1 MALSEIDK
9 NTNALKDILATLEV
23 LIDETRERDLIN
35 KTKSLEQNRSFSRI
49 TTSNIK
55 GFSSIANKLI
65 EVRDGSIN
73 GFTNIKN
80 AIDSLQFANDKLLP
94 AVESLDKP
102 VLLEG
107 TFVDITKKANV
118 VAKTQR
124 MQDKRLALK
133 DKKKENSFQR
143 SMFKN
148 VVGAINSSSQNIL
161 RQLFMMSLFQNV
173 LKGFFGGIGMSM
185 NLATSLLSN
194 GFKALGAAG
203 GATNTLIQ
211 KLLAKEMVDKPR
223 VRGDVDFPDIK
234 LDSKATM
241 AAIRS
246 GLSRVMLQAVP
257 RVVALLNPITAIAA
271 LVATAG
277 VVIYQT
283 FEDEFDKIFSEVGAL
298 ITDPE
303 RLRNMLQPLTDGFVN
318 LYDSAKQWF
327 IEAFTGIKDSFM
339 TAVGGIGEFLSS
351 LGITAFFESYFGIV
365 KGAVNGLIGAF
376 VSIPDYVSLL
386 GIKVSSIFV
395 NMKAAINSGL
405 QSAVKAIEQ
414 SSVFKGIN
422 AAAEFFGADTIDFG
436 EVNVFDGVAEQQEDL
451 ARREAELK
459 ASIEANQQDYV
470 KQGFDK
476 TVEVAEKGVSLVVDT
491 ASNVANAVTSKGQE
505 AITAL
510 SDGFNGMIDSASN
523 FKESVSTSLDTLA
536 DDISKLGI
544 SVQPEMS
551 MATAIKS
558 QATKSDTAQSPVV
571 ITNTVVGGTT
581 QNNVS
586 QQNSTNTRTHLRT
599 SSNAKQT
606 RPKGVIQ

>member
-1 MALSEIDK
+1 
-9 NTNALKDILATLEV
+9 
-23 LIDETRERDLIN
+23 
-35 KTKSLEQNRSFSRI
+35 
-49 TTSNIK
+49 
-55 GFSSIANKLI
+55 
-65 EVRDGSIN
+65 
-73 GFTNIKN
+73 
-80 AIDSLQFANDKLLP
+80 
-94 AVESLDKP
+94 
-102 VLLEG
+102 
-107 TFVDITKKANV
+107 
-118 VAKTQR
+118 
-124 MQDKRLALK
+124 
-133 DKKKENSFQR
+133 
-143 SMFKN
+143 
-148 VVGAINSSSQNIL
+148 
-161 RQLFMMSLFQNV
+161 MMSLFQNV

-339 TAVGGIGEFLSS
+339 TAVGGIGDFLSS

-436 EVNVFDGVAEQQEDL
+436 EVNVF
-451 ARREAELK
+451 RWSR
-459 ASIEANQQDYV
+459 
-470 KQGFDK
+470 
-476 TVEVAEKGVSLVVDT
+476 
-491 ASNVANAVTSKGQE
+491 
-505 AITAL
+505 
-510 SDGFNGMIDSASN
+510 
-523 FKESVSTSLDTLA
+523 
-536 DDISKLGI
+536 
-544 SVQPEMS
+544 
-551 MATAIKS
+551 
-558 QATKSDTAQSPVV
+558 
-571 ITNTVVGGTT
+571 
-581 QNNVS
+581 
-586 QQNSTNTRTHLRT
+586 
-599 SSNAKQT
+599 
-606 RPKGVIQ
+606 